1 MINFIL
7 FLFMFFFGILLGG
20 LITFLFFI
28 KKKIKLK
35 SDQIENH
42 KEYFKI
48 LNKYNKI
55 EKELVVY
62 KNEFN
67 NKYVDDGYVPIKKQ
81 INLII

>member
-1 MINFIL
+1 MLNFIL
-7 FLFMFFFGILLGG
+7 FLFIFFFGILLGG
-20 LITFLFFI
+20 VVTFLFFI

-35 SDQIENH
+35 SDQIENQ

>member
-67 NKYVDDGYVPIKKQ
+67 NKYVDDGYDAY
-81 INLII
+81 

>member
-1 MINFIL
+1 MLNFIL
-7 FLFMFFFGILLGG
+7 FLFIFFFGILLVGI
-20 LITFLFFI
+20 ITFLFFI

-67 NKYVDDGYVPIKKQ
+67 NKYVDDGYDAY
-81 INLII
+81 

>member
-1 MINFIL
+1 MLNFIL
-7 FLFMFFFGILLGG
+7 LLIFIFGILLGG
-20 LITFLFFI
+20 VVTFLFFI

-67 NKYVDDGYVPIKKQ
+67 NKYVDDGYDAY
-81 INLII
+81 

>member
-1 MINFIL
+1 MLNFIL
-7 FLFMFFFGILLGG
+7 FLFILFFGILLGCV
-20 LITFLFFI
+20 ITFLFFI
-28 KKKIKLK
+28 KKKIKFQ
-35 SDQIENH
+35 SDQIENQ

-67 NKYVDDGYVPIKKQ
+67 NKYVDDGYDAY
-81 INLII
+81 

>member
-1 MINFIL
+1 MLNFIL
-7 FLFMFFFGILLGG
+7 FLFIFFFGILLGG
-20 LITFLFFI
+20 LVTFLFFI

-35 SDQIENH
+35 SDQIENQ

-67 NKYVDDGYVPIKKQ
+67 NKYVDDGYDAY
-81 INLII
+81 

>member
-1 MINFIL
+1 MLNFIL
-7 FLFMFFFGILLGG
+7 FLFIFFFGILLDGVV
-20 LITFLFFI
+20 TFLLFV

-35 SDQIENH
+35 SDQIENQ

-67 NKYVDDGYVPIKKQ
+67 NKYVDDGYDAY
-81 INLII
+81 